1 MTIDQL
7 NREFALKSVLVFV
20 EGKGGLPVVEVNNQH
35 CSARISLQGAQLTS
49 WVPAGEDEVIWLSS
63 DASFKQGKSIRGGI
77 PVCWPWFGPHESE
90 TDFPAHGHARTVLW
104 DVLETEAMDDGA
116 TLIRFKI
123 IENELTKRLWP
134 YSCELIMT
142 MRIGSSL
149 EIELLTRNTDSKSFK
164 ITQAFHTYFNI
175 SDVRKIT
182 VTGLEG
188 CNYLDKLDQFAIK
201 QQTGSVKISGETDRI
216 YLKTDD
222 DYSIVDPG
230 FNRSI
235 QIKKSGSHSTVVWNP
250 WESTAEKMGDLGEDG
265 YLKMVCVETANAAD
279 DFVLL
284 EPGQSHS
291 LSVKYQLE
299 TDKIG

>member
-1 MTIDQL
+1 MTIDEL
-7 NREFALKSVLVFV
+7 NREYALESELVFV

-90 TDFPAHGHARTVLW
+90 ADFPAHGHARTVFW

-134 YSCELIMT
+134 YSSELIMT

-149 EIELLTRNTDSKSFK
+149 EIELLTRNTDSQSFK
-164 ITQAFHTYFNI
+164 ITQALHTYFNI

-230 FNRSI
+230 LNRT
-235 QIKKSGSHSTVVWNP
+235 IKISKSGSNSTVVWNP
-250 WESTAEKMGDLGEDG
+250 WQATAEKMGDLGKDG
-265 YLKMVCVETANAAD
+265 YLQMVCVETANAAD

>member
-1 MTIDQL
+1 MTIDEL
-7 NREFALKSVLVFV
+7 NREFSPGSELVFV

-63 DASFKQGKSIRGGI
+63 DAGFKQGKSIRGGI
-77 PVCWPWFGPHESE
+77 PVCWPWFGPHEFE
-90 TDFPAHGHARTVLW
+90 ADFPAHGHARTVFW
-104 DVLETEAMDDGA
+104 DVLETKAMDDGA

-134 YSCELIMT
+134 YSSELIMT

-164 ITQAFHTYFNI
+164 ISQAFHTYFNI

-230 FNRSI
+230 LNRI
-235 QIKKSGSHSTVVWNP
+235 IKISKSGSNSTVVWNP
-250 WESTAEKMGDLGEDG
+250 WQATAEKMGDLGKDG
-265 YLKMVCVETANAAD
+265 YLRMVCVETANAAD

-291 LSVKYQLE
+291 LSVNYQLE
-299 TDKIG
+299 TDKMG

>member
-1 MTIDQL
+1 MTIDEL
-7 NREFALKSVLVFV
+7 NREFSPGSELVFV
-20 EGKGGLPVVEVNNQH
+20 EAKGGLPVVEVNNQQ

-63 DASFKQGKSIRGGI
+63 DAGFKQGKSIRGGI

-90 TDFPAHGHARTVLW
+90 ADFPAHGYARTVFW

-134 YSCELIMT
+134 YSSELIMT

-149 EIELLTRNTDSKSFK
+149 EIELLTRNTDNKSFK
-164 ITQAFHTYFNI
+164 ISQALHTYFNI

-216 YLKTDD
+216 YLKTDN

-230 FNRSI
+230 LNRT
-235 QIKKSGSHSTVVWNP
+235 IKISKSGSNSTVVWNP
-250 WESTAEKMGDLGEDG
+250 WQATAEKMGDLGKNG
-265 YLKMVCVETANAAD
+265 YLRMVCVETANAAD

-291 LSVKYQLE
+291 LTVNYQLE